1 MYASPYTSR
10 LGPRSQQAYLAL
22 KERLLTGEF
31 PLTQRLA
38 EEALAADLGVSR
50 TPVHEALTRLHAER
64 LVERHPQGGFFPCA
78 PDLTEVRELYEVRRA
93 LELEAVNRPTH
104 SGEPHDREELLA
116 LRDDWQV
123 LEPPADDGSDPE
135 FVLLDEE
142 FHIRLAHAA
151 GNHALAELITQVNER
166 IRPVRTHD
174 FLTSERITLTIQQHL
189 GVVGALLAD
198 DVKLASRLLLSHI
211 GESMDVVEQRVA
223 VAFARMTTREPRRNA
238 AAATRVPGLARRPRR

>member
-1 MYASPYTSR
+1 MYASPYTTR
-10 LGPRSQQAYLAL
+10 LGPRSQQAYTVL

-38 EEALAADLGVSR
+38 EESLAAELGVSR

-64 LVERHPQGGFFPCA
+64 LVDRHPQGGFFPCA
-78 PDLTEVRELYEVRRA
+78 PDLAEVRDLYEVRRA
-93 LELEAVNRPTH
+93 LEMEAVNRPTH

-142 FHIRLAHAA
+142 FHVRLAHAA
-151 GNHALAELITQVNER
+151 GNHALAEMLMQVNER
-166 IRPVRTHD
+166 IRPVRTQD
-174 FLTSERITLTIQQHL
+174 FLTAERITLTIEQHL
-189 GVVGALLAD
+189 GVIGALLAD
-198 DVKLASRLLLSHI
+198 DVKLAHRLLTSHI
-211 GESMDVVEQRVA
+211 GESMAVVEQRVA
-223 VAFARMTTREPRRNA
+223 VAFARMTTREPRRPGP
-238 AAATRVPGLARRPRR
+238 ATARLPGRARHSRR

>member
-1 MYASPYTSR
+1 M
-10 LGPRSQQAYLAL
+10 L

-38 EEALAADLGVSR
+38 EESLAAELGVSR

-64 LVERHPQGGFFPCA
+64 LVDRHPQGGFFPCA
-78 PDLTEVRELYEVRRA
+78 PDLAEVRDLYEVRRA
-93 LELEAVNRPTH
+93 LEMEAVNRPTH

-142 FHIRLAHAA
+142 FHVRLAHAA
-151 GNHALAELITQVNER
+151 GNHALAEMLMQVNER
-166 IRPVRTHD
+166 IRPVRTQD
-174 FLTSERITLTIQQHL
+174 FLTAERIMLTIEQHL
-189 GVVGALLAD
+189 GVIGALLAD
-198 DVKLASRLLLSHI
+198 DVKLAHRLLTSHI
-211 GESMDVVEQRVA
+211 GESMAVVEQRVA
-223 VAFARMTTREPRRNA
+223 VAFARMTTREPRRPGP
-238 AAATRVPGLARRPRR
+238 ATARLPGRARHSRR

>member
-1 MYASPYTSR
+1 VSSPSPSASPRKHWLPS
-10 LGPRSQQAYLAL
+10 
-22 KERLLTGEF
+22 
-31 PLTQRLA
+31 
-38 EEALAADLGVSR
+38 
-50 TPVHEALTRLHAER
+50 
-64 LVERHPQGGFFPCA
+64 CA
-78 PDLTEVRELYEVRRA
+78 PDLTEVRELYEVRRT
-93 LELEAVNRPTH
+93 LELEAVNRPTL
-104 SGEPHDREELLA
+104 SGEPHDRDELLA

-238 AAATRVPGLARRPRR
+238 TAAGRVPGLARRPRR